1 MKEIPLRDWGNLR
14 RDGKYHLE
22 EIPLS
27 TPGNKIAVVF
37 REEPDAF
44 PVAVRVVKEFKGRPD
59 GSHFALDGNLY
70 SESSAPQLCLDI
82 RSAGALWGFLYIPR
96 DARPYEEALAEIEAE
111 AAEEAKDV
119 PLLDWGDLD
128 PGFRYHLEVQMLP
141 DPERFAVLFRKVK
154 LGAVEGVR
162 LVDRGEK
169 GHVARNK
176 DFICNPGCVT
186 VDTAFGANK
195 LCLDFKD
202 GTPNYPYRMVSK
214 DAPALE
220 EARAGWAAERSKE
233 APETTKDHQSESA
246 TTSTQNHPVNVPLC
260 DWGALNRGKAY
271 DLERHDISERE
282 LAVVFRERGSG
293 DVVAVRVVDPRSHLQ
308 YAVAVELGDSM
319 RFDPATLDVDFFRQN
334 EGLVTCRDVSLDAPS
349 LTQLAMRN
357 QLPDPKDETRWAYTK
372 SELLPEFGEDQKIAG
387 LNVAH
392 VVEDEDQRMDL
403 ETVGEALAEKL
414 GEAVRGLW
422 EEKLREYLGDSA
434 GVVVDKLVELER
446 LIKEQR
452 KSRPSKRSTV
462 HGDVHV
468 EGIPAEWN
476 GAISS
481 VHGNVTVTQ
490 KPTDLD
496 AVKDIVEAVVHEST
510 MDNSRSA
517 ANLQQHLCRIENTQA
532 AMESELLKVSNFL
545 TSLQESSV
553 GLAGAMQDMA
563 DSGAALCDTVGARLS
578 PIEATAGGVQSNQEA
593 LAKLSSDIE
602 SFLGEVREQ
611 IVHLEEKIEDVQ
623 DAVWYRQADA
633 WPDEEAVAQLRAEHP
648 AALHF
653 PVWQAYRIES
663 SGGPHNT
670 RVIDLS
676 TGEEIKAKSVTW
688 SVDANRLP
696 TARIEVYNAAL
707 SVDLP
712 KDQVELHELPL
723 PSGYPV
729 LEGSKEEA
737 TPNVIPEPD
746 AAVNKSRFF
755 SMEWRSDSQAKASG
769 RGAMW
774 LMAALLFGALIG
786 GMLMNMFPLWR
797 SASSGLSSW
806 SAPAP
811 SPRPAPA
818 PSIQAK
824 AAFPAKQEKSSS
836 LLCR

>member
-14 RDGKYHLE
+14 RDGEYHLVE
-22 EIPLS
+22 RNLS

-44 PVAVRVVKEFKGRPD
+44 PVAVRVIDRPRIELPD
-59 GSHFALDGNLY
+59 EHCLALDGFLY
-70 SESSAPQLCLDI
+70 SSANSVPELCLDFTVS
-82 RSAGALWGFLYIPR
+82 RSRWCSRRIPR

-111 AAEEAKDV
+111 ADEEAKDV
-119 PLLDWGDLD
+119 PLMDWGDLD

-162 LVDRGEK
+162 LVDRGVTNFDTRKEK
-169 GHVARNK
+169 FIK
-176 DFICNPGCVT
+176 DPQCVT
-186 VDTAFGANK
+186 MDLCFESKV
-195 LCLDFKD
+195 CLDFD
-202 GTPNYPYRMVSK
+202 TGSDHPYRFLSAK
-214 DAPALE
+214 APALE
-220 EARAGWAAERSKE
+220 EARAEWAAEKSKE
-233 APETTKDHQSESA
+233 APETTKDHQPEPA
-246 TTSTQNHPVNVPLC
+246 PASTQNHPVNVPLC

-319 RFDPATLDVDFFRQN
+319 RFDPTTLDVDFFRQN

-349 LTQLAMRN
+349 LTDLAERN
-357 QLPDPKDETRWAYTK
+357 HLPDPKDETRWAYTK
-372 SELLPEFGEDQKIAG
+372 PELLPGSSEDQKIAG
-387 LNVAH
+387 LDVAH
-392 VVEDEDQRMDL
+392 VIEDEVQHMNL
-403 ETVGEALAEKL
+403 ETAEEALAEKL

-422 EEKLREYLGDSA
+422 EEKFREYLGDSA

-496 AVKDIVEAVVHEST
+496 AVKEIVEAVVHEST

-602 SFLGEVREQ
+602 DFLGEVREQ
-611 IVHLEEKIEDVQ
+611 IVHLEAKIEDVQ
-623 DAVWYRQADA
+623 DAVWHSQPGM
-633 WPDEEAVAQLRAEHP
+633 WGGEEALAQSCPHLP
-648 AALHF
+648 ATTR
-653 PVWQAYRIES
+653 YSIES
-663 SGGPHNT
+663 YGRPGET
-670 RVIDLS
+670 RIVDLV
-676 TGEEIKAKSVTW
+676 TGNPLPNVKSVTW
-688 SVDANRLP
+688 SVDGHGIPIATVELH
-696 TARIEVYNAAL
+696 NAAL
-707 SVDLP
+707 FANAP
-712 KDQVELHELPL
+712 EAQVELRELSL
-723 PSGYPV
+723 PSGYSAP
-729 LEGSKEEA
+729 EGSKEETTTNA
-737 TPNVIPEPD
+737 VQEPD

-811 SPRPAPA
+811 SPRPAPV

-824 AAFPAKQEKSSS
+824 AAFPTKQEKSSS